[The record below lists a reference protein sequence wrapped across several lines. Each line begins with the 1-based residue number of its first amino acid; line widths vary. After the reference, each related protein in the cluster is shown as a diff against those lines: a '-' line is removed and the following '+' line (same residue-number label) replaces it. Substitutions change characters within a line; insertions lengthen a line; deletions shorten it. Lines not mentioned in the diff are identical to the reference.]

1 MASAQEDPIAAAAA
15 DFDSVKT
22 DIVSLRDDLRS
33 LAGHLKT
40 GAVNG
45 VSGEANRLY
54 ERLAEQGGR
63 SVGAVSRRIEEQ
75 PMLSILLAFAA
86 GFVGGRLLRR

>member
-1 MASAQEDPIAAAAA
+1 MASAAKDPVDEAAA
-15 DFDSVKT
+15 DLDRIKDDVA
-22 DIVSLRDDLRS
+22 SLRNDLGS
-33 LAGHLKT
+33 LANNLKT

-45 VSGEANRLY
+45 VSDEAKHLY
-54 ERLAEQGGR
+54 DSLVAKGDR

-86 GFVGGRLLRR
+86 GFIGGRFIGR

>member
-1 MASAQEDPIAAAAA
+1 MASAPKDPIAAAAA
-15 DFDSVKT
+15 DFDSVKA
-22 DIVSLRDDLRS
+22 DIVSLRDDLRR

-45 VSGEANRLY
+45 VSGEANRFY
-54 ERLAEQGGR
+54 ARLTEQGNR
-63 SVGAVSRRIEEQ
+63 SVGAVSRRVEEQ

-86 GFVGGRLLRR
+86 GFVGGRLLQR